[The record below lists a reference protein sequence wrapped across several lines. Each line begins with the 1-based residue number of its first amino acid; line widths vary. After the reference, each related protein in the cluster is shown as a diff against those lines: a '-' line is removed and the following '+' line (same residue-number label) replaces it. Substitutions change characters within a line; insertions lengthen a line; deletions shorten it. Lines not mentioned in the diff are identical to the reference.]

1 MDTKDTD
8 RWLENRPEPM
18 EEPAAEKGNLA
29 SPWQEEEEEDIYPV
43 QQIAAAEPISEKE
56 VKDAVRELNPDC
68 NSLDSR

>member
-8 RWLENRPEPM
+8 RWPESQPVPI
-18 EEPAAEKGNLA
+18 EEPAAEKENPA
-29 SPWQEEEEEDIYPV
+29 SPRQAAEEEDAYPV